1 MNKDE
6 EIKQLKAT
14 IKEQN
19 EKLRLHSVSKSF
31 IFMKQT
37 WLDVYFGRFKWYR
50 KMKKGI
56 WYKHQF
62 TKDAEELTFPQGDT
76 WWARYGK
83 INRYSDVITTEVF

>member
-6 EIKQLKAT
+6 EIKQLKAI

-19 EKLRLHSVSKSF
+19 EQLRLHSVSKSF
-31 IFMKQT
+31 IFMEQT

-62 TKDAEELTFPQGDT
+62 TKDAEELTFPQGDA
-76 WWARYGK
+76 WWARYVK